1 MHFSF
6 CNDYDSPNFGKLY
19 RKVADSMYIF
29 VLIWGGGG
37 GDAAQPLYV
46 YILQTSCMC
55 VQDSR
60 LPTEDAVDI
69 RSHRE
74 ENS

>member
-6 CNDYDSPNFGKLY
+6 CNDCDSPNLGKLY
-19 RKVADSMYIF
+19 RKVADSMY
-29 VLIWGGGG
+29 LCADMGGG

-60 LPTEDAVDI
+60 LLTEDAVDI

>member
-1 MHFSF
+1 MHAFF
-6 CNDYDSPNFGKLY
+6 FRNDYDSPNIGKLY
-19 RKVADSMYIF
+19 RKVADSMY
-29 VLIWGGGG
+29 LCADMGG

-60 LPTEDAVDI
+60 LPTEDAFDI